1 MDRILRDKK
10 AILVFLLPGL
20 LVFTFVVLIPVG
32 WSLVYSLYEGV
43 VGIQLDFTGLHNYT
57 LLFRDPQFIR
67 SMIITLKYALV
78 VTSSQMILGL
88 LFAFLFAYGVKYKT
102 VVRTICFLPVVLPV
116 VAVGQLFS
124 KMYAIAPMY
133 GLINSLL
140 DLLGLGAYCKA
151 WIGTTQ
157 TALAALCVQDIW
169 MTAGFYAIIYY
180 AGIVDIPGDLVE
192 AAKIDGATG
201 TQIAWRIILPLLRP
215 VIATALIYSLSGSI
229 KVYASAYALTGGG
242 PARATYMLSMYMY
255 DTAFKFSEYGY
266 GSTIGVF
273 IMLECLFFVLLT
285 NYLVNRKDKT
295 I

>member
-10 AILVFLLPGL
+10 AIIVFLLPGL

-157 TALAALCVQDIW
+157 TA
-169 MTAGFYAIIYY
+169 
-180 AGIVDIPGDLVE
+180 
-192 AAKIDGATG
+192 TG
-201 TQIAWRIILPLLRP
+201 RAVCTRHLDDCRFLRHHLLRGHCRYP
-215 VIATALIYSLSGSI
+215 WRFGRGGKNRRRNRHTNRLAHYSPPFTPGNCH
-229 KVYASAYALTGGG
+229 
-242 PARATYMLSMYMY
+242 RAHL
-255 DTAFKFSEYGY
+255 
-266 GSTIGVF
+266 
-273 IMLECLFFVLLT
+273 
-285 NYLVNRKDKT
+285 
-295 I
+295 